1 MATNTFTERIKI
13 LLQGA
18 KKAASDGRR
27 VESTL
32 KKIQKAALAAGGT
45 FFAAQGLIE
54 GMKHIIKLSL
64 ETEKVGASFTAL
76 GSNFGI
82 ARSELFKLREAVNG
96 TVSDLDLMTAANQ
109 ALSLGVVD
117 NIDDLAALFDTAQ
130 RLGKGL
136 GQDTLGAIDSLST
149 GIGRNSIQLLDN
161 LGIIVRAETANK
173 RYAEKM
179 GIVGRELDE
188 TERKLA
194 FNEEA
199 MRQATEAVS
208 LLGEESLS
216 ASENLAALS
225 TQVEGFW
232 TTQTTFLMNT
242 FGQALEGVGVKA
254 EQGEVGMT
262 SWVEAMNNLTNVTD
276 IDTFANEFK
285 GALGMLEEPLRDA
298 GLNLEELEDIF
309 GKILEI
315 EDVEER
321 AGKIKAAVDGIA
333 KRIKGLG
340 DLDQAT
346 FLAVYLS
353 KLEELMELENVRT
366 AGLEQYNNALM
377 ETTTFEERRESA
389 HQRFVV
395 LLEEEMLLQAQLTE
409 EEKKYYKEKFAAE
422 DALEKAERRRIDASI
437 ALGITQDNVA
447 QAAGKAS
454 AVYIGDKIKE
464 ILAEYIFTAF
474 KGKGFLGG
482 LGAVATGA
490 AFSSTLTQMLT
501 KGKVAAE
508 GMSEIVT
515 EPTLILAGE
524 AGAEYVDID
533 PLTNEGAGR
542 GSGVNITFTGN
553 VMSQDFIESEAIPM
567 IKKAIRKGGDIG
579 IG

>member
-13 LLQGA
+13 QMQGA
-18 KKAASDGRR
+18 KKAASDGKK
-27 VESTL
+27 VESSL
-32 KKIQKAALAAGGT
+32 KKITKAAIAAGGS
-45 FFAAQGLIE
+45 FFAAQGLIA
-54 GMKHIIKLSL
+54 GMKHIINLSL

-136 GQDTLGAIDSLST
+136 GQDTLGAIDSLTT
-149 GIGRNSIQLLDN
+149 GIGRNSIQMLDN

-225 TQVEGFW
+225 TEVEGFW

-285 GALGMLEEPLRDA
+285 GALGMLEDPLKDV
-298 GLNLEELEDIF
+298 GLNLEV
-309 GKILEI
+309 LEI
-315 EDVEER
+315 MFENFLKIEDAEER
-321 AGKIKAAVDGIA
+321 AG
-333 KRIKGLG
+333 RIKGAVEGISELIIGLG

-346 FLAVYLS
+346 FLAIYLS
-353 KLEELMELENVRT
+353 KLEEVY
-366 AGLEQYNNALM
+366 ALEQLRIAGARETADVINVANQEIRRNSDIFTISSIEKFKNFEIEIEYVNKLKNLYEDFSGTLNTISEAQVNAAMAIGASQQDAAKAAGASATAFIIAELQKSIAIYITDAFSKFGIFGGVLGAAASGVVGNVFQRAITGA
-377 ETTTFEERRESA
+377 ET
-389 HQRFVV
+389 V
-395 LLEEEMLLQAQLTE
+395 
-409 EEKKYYKEKFAAE
+409 FAAE
-422 DALEKAERRRIDASI
+422 
-437 ALGITQDNVA
+437 
-447 QAAGKAS
+447 
-454 AVYIGDKIKE
+454 
-464 ILAEYIFTAF
+464 
-474 KGKGFLGG
+474 GFDG
-482 LGAVATGA
+482 
-490 AFSSTLTQMLT
+490 
-501 KGKVAAE
+501 
-508 GMSEIVT
+508 IVT
-515 EPTLILAGE
+515 EPTMFVAGE

-533 PLTNEGAGR
+533 PLTNEGNDKGK
-542 GSGVNITFTGN
+542 GINITFTGN